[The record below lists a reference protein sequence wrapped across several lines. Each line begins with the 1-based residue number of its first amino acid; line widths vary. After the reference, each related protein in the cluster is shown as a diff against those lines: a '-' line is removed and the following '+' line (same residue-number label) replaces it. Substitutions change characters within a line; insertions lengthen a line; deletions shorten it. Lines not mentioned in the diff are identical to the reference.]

1 MARKTQALDV
11 LKMFSTLT
19 IDHWRTCLQQAVR
32 TNNID
37 KLITWRY
44 GMQAGLADAVKKGL
58 STEKLEIWVIKRCR
72 DLEKC
77 AKHIYKKRY
86 PNPLD
91 NATKDKEKYVAE
103 VIAAKRQRDKDFEQ
117 FLMRSNF

>member
-1 MARKTQALDV
+1 MARKACGLDV
-11 LKMFSTLT
+11 VKMFSTLT
-19 IDHWRTCLQQAVR
+19 IDHWRTCLQNAVR

-44 GMQAGLADAVKKGL
+44 GMQVGLADAVKKGI
-58 STEKLEIWVIKRCR
+58 STEKLEIWVIKRCH

-77 AKHIYKKRY
+77 AKHIYKKKY
-86 PNPLD
+86 PSPLD
-91 NATKDKEKYVAE
+91 NALKDRPEYVAK
-103 VIAAKRQRDKDFEQ
+103 VLDAKKKRDRAFEQ